1 MPETGT
7 QASPSA
13 PAPSP
18 VIPPHLLDPGTFS
31 GTDSTDVE
39 EWLALFERVSK
50 HYRWDETLM
59 LANILFY
66 LRGTARAW
74 YETHEEELT
83 SWDTCKQK
91 LRDLFGRSVAR
102 QMAARQELASRVQS
116 STESYVTY
124 IQDVLALCRKTDKN
138 MSEADKI
145 SNVLKGIADD
155 AFNILMCK
163 NCTTVDSII
172 SECRRFEQAK
182 SRRITHHIARLPNT
196 AATSSCEDSAAPRSL
211 APPANIARIVRQE
224 LEAMAPASYQPPA
237 QDNWA
242 TVSLIQAVVRQEFA
256 NLGVQVPQP
265 ARLMPQPMST
275 PVHNADHHSAPLV
288 AAAASTPRFPPR
300 YRNPSEWRTHDDRP
314 ICFSCSRVGHISRH
328 CRNRWYFR
336 PSFPNVDRR
345 QDRGHYSQPGFSDD
359 HIQDPSARRSSPRS
373 EPSYADVVAQRN
385 WSSRSPSPQGRPS
398 RSPQRRRSPSPAY
411 SGHSPGN

>member
-1 MPETGT
+1 MARIIRAHQ
-7 QASPSA
+7 QALQ
-13 PAPSP
+13 
-18 VIPPHLLDPGTFS
+18 VGLM
-31 GTDSTDVE
+31 
-39 EWLALFERVSK
+39 
-50 HYRWDETLM
+50 LM
-59 LANILFY
+59 LANSLFY

-102 QMAARQELASRVQS
+102 QMAARQDLASRVQS
-116 STESYVTY
+116 SMESYVTY

-242 TVSLIQAVVRQEFA
+242 TASLIQAVVRQEFD

-265 ARLMPQPMST
+265 DRLMPQPMST
-275 PVHNADHHSAPLV
+275 PV
-288 AAAASTPRFPPR
+288 
-300 YRNPSEWRTHDDRP
+300 
-314 ICFSCSRVGHISRH
+314 
-328 CRNRWYFR
+328 
-336 PSFPNVDRR
+336 
-345 QDRGHYSQPGFSDD
+345 
-359 HIQDPSARRSSPRS
+359 
-373 EPSYADVVAQRN
+373 
-385 WSSRSPSPQGRPS
+385 
-398 RSPQRRRSPSPAY
+398 
-411 SGHSPGN
+411 